1 MDEKI
6 KNLWNTNKILFW
18 ILSPI
23 ILLLFLGFI
32 FRDVVMA
39 FLVGSARKT
48 SQEARNESEKLE
60 SQMHKTEV
68 EAAKSQA
75 EVDAAARR
83 IEERK
88 EADISEDWNKKGK

>member
-6 KNLWNTNKILFW
+6 KNLWNNNKLLFW

-23 ILLLFLGFI
+23 ILLLVLVLV

-39 FLVGSARKT
+39 FLIGSARKT
-48 SQEARNESEKLE
+48 SQEARDASKGLEEKVH
-60 SQMHKTEV
+60 QTEM

-75 EVDAAARR
+75 EADAAKKR

-88 EADISEDWNKKGK
+88 ESDISEDWNKKKD